1 MGEYRAQDIPVQ
13 VHLNDIG
20 VIQIEV
26 KSTPLPG
33 PTQKMCIRDVE
44 LGIYRSGFTCVYI
57 L

>member
-1 MGEYRAQDIPVQ
+1 MRQDIPAQ
-13 VHLNDIG
+13 IHLNDIG